1 MKTLTLDTHIAQF
14 IMMGCSILAAIV
26 GYLNRKKHIDLR
38 SLYFYPLASFIQS
51 ISYYVIIGFSTTSR
65 IRNDIMYVTCN
76 LFLIIELYLIYHFF
90 LKALGS
96 RPAKKLLYSIE
107 VIYIVLIC
115 LYWAIYST
123 FLSMPTT
130 LYIIQA
136 FFILIPA
143 LLYFLELF
151 QWPQAGSLLK
161 IPSFW
166 IATGVIVYFAG
177 TLPLF
182 VMRDFI
188 FGRNRF
194 IKEPTIYLI
203 NFIAYSIMFLFI
215 AKAYLCPKRDTP

>member
-1 MKTLTLDTHIAQF
+1 
-14 IMMGCSILAAIV
+14 MMACSILAAIV
-26 GYLNRKKHIDLR
+26 GYLNRKKHTDLR

-51 ISYYVIIGFSTTSR
+51 ISYYVIIAFSITSR
-65 IRNDIMYVTCN
+65 IRNDVMYITCN

-90 LKALGS
+90 LKALAS

-123 FLSMPTT
+123 FLSIPTT

-136 FFILIPA
+136 FCILIPA

-151 QWPQAGSLLK
+151 KWPQAGSLLK